1 MPDAF
6 DTESSV
12 LLIILN
18 LRTWKWDRKKLEI
31 AFVFRVS
38 VKPRYASSHRYEKRS
53 LHTRLALTMGSV
65 NLTDNGKKKFE
76 QLYCSA
82 VLAEETQEWFV
93 YISATNIFLSITAF
107 TWNFLTLVAL
117 RKESSL
123 HPPSKLLLRCL
134 CISDL
139 GIGLLAEPL
148 HVAYV
153 LALTNGRWD
162 VCPYVLFSSTMVSY
176 TLSGVTLLTMT
187 AISVDRL
194 LALLLGLQYKTVVTI
209 KRTRVFVLAFWIV
222 SGISATTF
230 LVNYFLSLLYATVAI
245 SLCVL
250 TSIFSYAKIFSTL
263 RNHQRQIC
271 PQQVNQTCRRLD
283 KARHRKRALAALW
296 LQFALVLCYLPYG
309 AVSFV
314 GVKTSAQE
322 KVSSSFFLARVIT
335 ITLVHLN
342 SSLNPVLYFWK
353 MKSVRQAMKKT
364 IENILRLFRNWLLL
378 YFPIDLF
385 ILIFNSSSAA

>member
-1 MPDAF
+1 
-6 DTESSV
+6 
-12 LLIILN
+12 
-18 LRTWKWDRKKLEI
+18 
-31 AFVFRVS
+31 
-38 VKPRYASSHRYEKRS
+38 
-53 LHTRLALTMGSV
+53 MGSV

-76 QLYCSA
+76 QLYCCV

-93 YISATNIFLSITAF
+93 YISATNIFLFITAF

-153 LALTNGRWD
+153 LTLTNGRWD
-162 VCPYVLFSSTMVSY
+162 VCPYVLFSASIVSY

-209 KRTRVFVLAFWIV
+209 KRTRVFVLAFWIM

-263 RNHQRQIC
+263 RNHQRQIYT
-271 PQQVNQTCRRLD
+271 QQVNQTCRRLD

-296 LQFALVLCYLPYG
+296 LQFALVLCYLPFG

-314 GVKTSAQE
+314 GAKTSAQE

-353 MKSVRQAMKKT
+353 MKSVRQAVKKT
-364 IENILRLFRNWLLL
+364 IENILCFFRN
-378 YFPIDLF
+378 
-385 ILIFNSSSAA
+385 

>member
-53 LHTRLALTMGSV
+53 LALALTMGSV

-76 QLYCSA
+76 QLYCCV

-93 YISATNIFLSITAF
+93 YISATNIFLFITAF

-162 VCPYVLFSSTMVSY
+162 VCPYVLFSATIVSY

-209 KRTRVFVLAFWIV
+209 KRTRVFVLAFWIM

-353 MKSVRQAMKKT
+353 MKSVRQAVKKT
-364 IENILRLFRNWLLL
+364 IENILCFFRNWLLL
-378 YFPIDLF
+378 YFPKDLF
-385 ILIFNSSSAA
+385 ILMLNSSPAA

>member
-1 MPDAF
+1 
-6 DTESSV
+6 
-12 LLIILN
+12 
-18 LRTWKWDRKKLEI
+18 
-31 AFVFRVS
+31 
-38 VKPRYASSHRYEKRS
+38 
-53 LHTRLALTMGSV
+53 MGSV
-65 NLTDNGKKKFE
+65 NFTDNGKKKFE

-162 VCPYVLFSSTMVSY
+162 VCPYVLFSATMVSY

-209 KRTRVFVLAFWIV
+209 KRTRVFVLAFWIM

-263 RNHQRQIC
+263 RNHQRQIY

-296 LQFALVLCYLPYG
+296 LQFALVLCYLPFG

-314 GVKTSAQE
+314 GAKTSAQE
-322 KVSSSFFLARVIT
+322 KVSSSFFLTRVIT
-335 ITLVHLN
+335 ITLVHLS

-353 MKSVRQAMKKT
+353 MKSVRQAVKKT
-364 IENILRLFRNWLLL
+364 IENTLCLFRNWLLL
-378 YFPIDLF
+378 YFPKDLF
-385 ILIFNSSSAA
+385 ILMLNSSSAA

>member
-1 MPDAF
+1 
-6 DTESSV
+6 
-12 LLIILN
+12 
-18 LRTWKWDRKKLEI
+18 
-31 AFVFRVS
+31 
-38 VKPRYASSHRYEKRS
+38 
-53 LHTRLALTMGSV
+53 MGSV

-139 GIGLLAEPL
+139 GIGLIVEPL

-153 LALTNGRWD
+153 FALTNGHWD
-162 VCPYVLFSSTMVSY
+162 VCPYVLFSATMVGY
-176 TLSGVTLLTMT
+176 TLRGVTLLTMT

-209 KRTRVFVLAFWIV
+209 KRTRVFVLAFWIM

-314 GVKTSAQE
+314 EAKTSAQE

-342 SSLNPVLYFWK
+342 SSLNPVLYCWK
-353 MKSVRQAMKKT
+353 MKSVRQAVKKT
-364 IENILRLFRNWLLL
+364 IENILCLFRNWLLL
-378 YFPIDLF
+378 HFPKDLF
-385 ILIFNSSSAA
+385 ILMLNSSPAA

>member
-18 LRTWKWDRKKLEI
+18 LRTWKWEKLEI

-38 VKPRYASSHRYEKRS
+38 VKPRYASSHRYEQRS
-53 LHTRLALTMGSV
+53 LALALTMGSV

-76 QLYCSA
+76 QLYCCV

-93 YISATNIFLSITAF
+93 YISATNIFLFITAF

-209 KRTRVFVLAFWIV
+209 KRTRVFVLAFWIM

-314 GVKTSAQE
+314 GAKTSAQE

-342 SSLNPVLYFWK
+342 SSLNPVLYCWK
-353 MKSVRQAMKKT
+353 MKSVRQAVKKT

-378 YFPIDLF
+378 YFPKDLF
-385 ILIFNSSSAA
+385 ILMFNSSSAA

>member
-53 LHTRLALTMGSV
+53 LALALTMGSV

-76 QLYCSA
+76 QLYCCV

-93 YISATNIFLSITAF
+93 YISATNIFLFITAF

-162 VCPYVLFSSTMVSY
+162 VCPYVLFSATIVSY

-209 KRTRVFVLAFWIV
+209 KRTRVFVLAFWIM

-263 RNHQRQIC
+263 RNHQRQIY

-296 LQFALVLCYLPYG
+296 LQFALVLCYLPFG

-314 GVKTSAQE
+314 GAKTSAQE

-353 MKSVRQAMKKT
+353 MKSVRQAVKKT
-364 IENILRLFRNWLLL
+364 IENILCFFRNWLLL
-378 YFPIDLF
+378 YFPKDLF
-385 ILIFNSSSAA
+385 ILMLNSSPAA

>member
-1 MPDAF
+1 
-6 DTESSV
+6 
-12 LLIILN
+12 
-18 LRTWKWDRKKLEI
+18 
-31 AFVFRVS
+31 
-38 VKPRYASSHRYEKRS
+38 
-53 LHTRLALTMGSV
+53 MGSV

-148 HVAYV
+148 DVAYV

-209 KRTRVFVLAFWIV
+209 KRTRVFVLAFWIM

-245 SLCVL
+245 SLCAL
-250 TSIFSYAKIFSTL
+250 TSFFSYAKFFSTL

-353 MKSVRQAMKKT
+353 MKSVRQAVKKT
-364 IENILRLFRNWLLL
+364 IENILCLFRN
-378 YFPIDLF
+378 
-385 ILIFNSSSAA
+385 

>member
-53 LHTRLALTMGSV
+53 LALALTMGSV

-76 QLYCSA
+76 QLYCCV

-93 YISATNIFLSITAF
+93 YISATNIFLFITAF

-162 VCPYVLFSSTMVSY
+162 VCPYVLFSATIVSY

-209 KRTRVFVLAFWIV
+209 KRTRVFVLAFWIM

-353 MKSVRQAMKKT
+353 MKSVRQAVKKT
-364 IENILRLFRNWLLL
+364 IENILCFFRNWLLL
-378 YFPIDLF
+378 YFPKYLF
-385 ILIFNSSSAA
+385 ILMLNSSPAA